1 MLNESTDYPAQ
12 TIETLSDRYRQ
23 FNEQKIQAGTNLE
36 NAQEQ
41 LNKLTEKAMQD
52 YDTDNL
58 EELKKILEDRKRQNE
73 EDRANYQKRLDNIKT
88 ELEGIDNKYNSIA
101 VR

>member
-12 TIETLSDRYRQ
+12 TIETLSERYRQ
-23 FNEQKIQAGTNLE
+23 FNEQKIQAGTNLV

-41 LNKLTEKAMQD
+41 LNKLKEKAKQD

-58 EELKKILEDRKRQNE
+58 EELKKTLEEMKRQNE
-73 EDRANYQKRLDNIKT
+73 EDRANYQKSLDNIQA
-88 ELEGIDNKYNSIA
+88 ELEGIDNKYNSVA